1 MRNQLDPAN
10 CLGVKSFA
18 ETHHCGSLQQA
29 AEKFIHKHFVDVIQ
43 CEEFLQLECNEVKEL
58 IQNDNITV
66 WHLCSDCGVYMYSLV
81 KLFEMICY
89 STRAQW
95 TGQAEKSLR
104 NSQEASQ
111 RLHRFNSW

>member
-66 WHLCSDCGVYMYSLV
+66 WHLCSDCMWCIYVL
-81 KLFEMICY
+81 
-89 STRAQW
+89 
-95 TGQAEKSLR
+95 TGEII
-104 NSQEASQ
+104 
-111 RLHRFNSW
+111 